1 MLVLGPESDIS
12 QLGNG
17 IFKEVILTG
26 LQTLNKGS
34 VETLA
39 HTVPLCPGERVFP
52 LPPSAKVTTLSW
64 GACLSPLKSPVCPGE
79 RACPCAV
86 NALSWGARLS
96 PLKSPLCP
104 EEHACPPEVIF
115 ASLVLYYEI
124 SSSVSKLGNSQ
135 G

>member
-1 MLVLGPESDIS
+1 MFVLGPELDIS

-52 LPPSAKVTTLSW
+52 LPPSAKVTTLS
-64 GACLSPLKSPVCPGE
+64 
-79 RACPCAV
+79 CPCAV
-86 NALSWGARLS
+86 NALSRGARLS

-104 EEHACPPEVIF
+104 EEHACLP
-115 ASLVLYYEI
+115 
-124 SSSVSKLGNSQ
+124 
-135 G
+135 